1 MKFKEI
7 LEKIKVYAPL
17 GVSLVVAAC
26 VVISLSGY
34 QAKASEP
41 SKDKKQQ
48 VSESVTDAE
57 TETETE
63 NAAEDTQTHAGS
75 FELADGVYKGS
86 ATGFSGPVTVA
97 VTIMDKKITSIDILS
112 STDDEAFFNRAK
124 GVIDRIIA
132 SQSFDVDVVSGATYS
147 SNGIIG
153 AVKNALTGEKDN
165 GVTGKSK
172 QESTSE
178 SESDSSLAEI
188 AAVQDASAYKD
199 GTYYGTGKGFAGTM
213 KVKVDISGGK
223 IASISIV
230 STKDGDSY
238 VKSASSL
245 LDTIVEKQSTNV
257 DTVSGATF
265 SSRGIIAAVRSAL
278 SQAAVSENTADNN
291 NDKQEAAESS
301 GNGQTDENSSGS
313 ASEQGTEGTLPY
325 VDGIYYGTAEG
336 YKGDIKAAVVIQN
349 KTLKAI
355 LVTEKQD
362 DEPFI
367 TNAMD
372 VLKNMMKKQSADVDT
387 VSGATYSSKGLI
399 GAVKAAF
406 EEARKTTAGENT
418 GDGNSDANN
427 KNNSNSDNNNGNDN
441 SSNNADDSNIA
452 GEEDKAVLSKLVQS
466 QASLD
471 GAQYTQLSWYLL
483 QIRLGDAQEVL
494 ESAESTKK
502 DVSCAQEKLQAAI
515 NALQK
520 NDTSTNVYE
529 DGVYEVSTL
538 CIPDDDMDFSAYN
551 LSMKVTIA
559 NDRIVSIT
567 DVKGDGDSQNASY
580 IKKAADGT
588 KNQPGLVSVLTS
600 QANADSIDF
609 SSIDT
614 VSRATCTSK
623 AIIDGCKSALEAA
636 KKK

>member
-1 MKFKEI
+1 MKFKEV

-17 GVSLVVAAC
+17 GVSLVIAAC

-34 QAKASEP
+34 QTKASEP

-48 VSESVTDAE
+48 VSERMTDAE
-57 TETETE
+57 TE
-63 NAAEDTQTHAGS
+63 NVAEDTQTATGS

-278 SQAAVSENTADNN
+278 SQAAVSDNTTGNN
-291 NDKQEAAESS
+291 TDKQGAAEAS

-313 ASEQGTEGTLPY
+313 ASEKGTEGTLPY
-325 VDGIYYGTAEG
+325 VDGVYYGTAEG
-336 YKGDIKAAVVIQN
+336 YKGDIRVAV
-349 KTLKAI
+349 
-355 LVTEKQD
+355 VTEKQD

-418 GDGNSDANN
+418 GDSNSDS
-427 KNNSNSDNNNGNDN
+427 NNSNSDNNNNNSNDN
-441 SSNNADDSNIA
+441 SSNIA
-452 GEEDKAVLSKLVQS
+452 GEEDKAVLLKLVQS

-529 DGVYEVSTL
+529 DGTYDVSTL

-567 DVKGDGDSQNASY
+567 DVKGDGDSQNVSY
-580 IKKAADGT
+580 INKAADGT
-588 KNQPGLVSVLTS
+588 KNQPGMVSVLTS

>member
-1 MKFKEI
+1 MKFKEVF
-7 LEKIKVYAPL
+7 EKIKVYAPL
-17 GVSLVVAAC
+17 GVSLVIAAC
-26 VVISLSGY
+26 VVISLIGY
-34 QAKASEP
+34 QTKASEP
-41 SKDKKQQ
+41 SNDKKHQ
-48 VSESVTDAE
+48 VSERVTD
-57 TETETE
+57 TETED
-63 NAAEDTQTHAGS
+63 AAEDTQTATGS

-124 GVIDRIIA
+124 AVIDRIIA

-172 QESTSE
+172 QGSTSE

-230 STKDGDSY
+230 STKDGNSY

-278 SQAAVSENTADNN
+278 SQAAVSDKTTGNNT
-291 NDKQEAAESS
+291 DKQGAAEAS
-301 GNGQTDENSSGS
+301 GNGQTGKNSSGS

-336 YKGDIKAAVVIQN
+336 YKGDIRVAVVIQD

-418 GDGNSDANN
+418 GGSNSDS
-427 KNNSNSDNNNGNDN
+427 NNSNDNN
-441 SSNNADDSNIA
+441 SNIA
-452 GEEDKAVLSKLVQS
+452 GEEDKAVLLKLVQS

-529 DGVYEVSTL
+529 DGTYDVSTL

-567 DVKGDGDSQNASY
+567 DVKGDGDSQNVSY
-580 IKKAADGT
+580 IKKAVDGT
-588 KNQPGLVSVLTS
+588 KNQPGMVSVLTS
-600 QANADSIDF
+600 QTNADSIDF

-614 VSRATCTSK
+614 VSHATCTSK

>member
-1 MKFKEI
+1 MKFKEV

-17 GVSLVVAAC
+17 GVSLVIAAC

-34 QAKASEP
+34 QTKASEP
-41 SKDKKQQ
+41 SKDKKHQ
-48 VSESVTDAE
+48 VSERVTD
-57 TETETE
+57 TETE
-63 NAAEDTQTHAGS
+63 NAAEDTQTATGS

-124 GVIDRIIA
+124 AVIDRIIA

-172 QESTSE
+172 QGSTSE

-278 SQAAVSENTADNN
+278 SQAAVSDNTVGNN
-291 NDKQEAAESS
+291 TDKQGAAETS

-313 ASEQGTEGTLPY
+313 ASEKGTEGTLPY

-336 YKGDIKAAVVIQN
+336 YKGDIRVAVVIQD

-418 GDGNSDANN
+418 GGSNSDS
-427 KNNSNSDNNNGNDN
+427 NNSNDNN
-441 SSNNADDSNIA
+441 SNIA
-452 GEEDKAVLSKLVQS
+452 GEEDKAVLLKLVQS

-529 DGVYEVSTL
+529 DGTYDVSTL

-567 DVKGDGDSQNASY
+567 DVKGDGDSQNVSY
-580 IKKAADGT
+580 IKKAVDGT
-588 KNQPGLVSVLTS
+588 KNQAGMVSVLTS
-600 QANADSIDF
+600 QTNADSIDF

-614 VSRATCTSK
+614 VSHATCTSK

>member
-1 MKFKEI
+1 MKFKEV

-17 GVSLVVAAC
+17 GVSLVIAAC

-34 QAKASEP
+34 QTKASEP

-48 VSESVTDAE
+48 VSEMVTD

-63 NAAEDTQTHAGS
+63 NTQTATGS
-75 FELADGVYKGS
+75 FDLADGVYKGS

-124 GVIDRIIA
+124 GVIDRIIS

-147 SNGIIG
+147 SNGIIK

-178 SESDSSLAEI
+178 SESDSSSVEI

-213 KVKVDISGGK
+213 KVKVDIAGGK

-265 SSRGIIAAVRSAL
+265 SSRGIISAVRSAL
-278 SQAAVSENTADNN
+278 SQAAVSQNTADNIT
-291 NDKQEAAESS
+291 DKQDATETS
-301 GNGQTDENSSGS
+301 GNGQTDENPSGS
-313 ASEQGTEGTLPY
+313 ASEQGTGGTLPY

-336 YKGDIKAAVVIQN
+336 YKGDIKVAVVIQD

-418 GDGNSDANN
+418 GD
-427 KNNSNSDNNNGNDN
+427 SNSGNNN
-441 SSNNADDSNIA
+441 SSNNSDNSNIA
-452 GEEDKAVLSKLVQS
+452 GDEDKAVLSKLVQS

-471 GAQYTQLSWYLL
+471 GTQYTQLSWYLL
-483 QIRLGDAQEVL
+483 QIRLEDANEVL
-494 ESAESTKK
+494 SSAEATKK
-502 DVSCAQEKLQAAI
+502 DVSRAQEKLQAAI

-529 DGVYEVSTL
+529 DGTYDVSTL

-588 KNQPGLVSVLTS
+588 KNQPGMVSVLTS

-609 SSIDT
+609 SGIDT

-623 AIIDGCKSALEAA
+623 AIINGCKSVLEAA

>member
-1 MKFKEI
+1 MKFKEV

-17 GVSLVVAAC
+17 GVSFVIAAC

-34 QAKASEP
+34 QTKASEP
-41 SKDKKQQ
+41 SKDKKHQ
-48 VSESVTDAE
+48 VSERVTD
-57 TETETE
+57 TETE
-63 NAAEDTQTHAGS
+63 NAAEDTQTATGS

-124 GVIDRIIA
+124 AVIDRIIA

-172 QESTSE
+172 QGSTSE

-238 VKSASSL
+238 VKIASSL

-278 SQAAVSENTADNN
+278 SQAAVSDNTTGNN
-291 NDKQEAAESS
+291 TDKQGAAEAS

-336 YKGDIKAAVVIQN
+336 YKGDIRVAVVIQD

-418 GDGNSDANN
+418 GGSNSDS
-427 KNNSNSDNNNGNDN
+427 NNSNDNN
-441 SSNNADDSNIA
+441 SNIA
-452 GEEDKAVLSKLVQS
+452 GEEDKAVLLKLVQS

-529 DGVYEVSTL
+529 DGTYDVSTL

-567 DVKGDGDSQNASY
+567 DVKGDGDSQNVSY
-580 IKKAADGT
+580 IKKAVDGT
-588 KNQPGLVSVLTS
+588 KNQAGMVSVLTS
-600 QANADSIDF
+600 QTNADSIDF

-614 VSRATCTSK
+614 VSHATCTSK

>member
-26 VVISLSGY
+26 VVISLSTY

-48 VSESVTDAE
+48 VSESMAD

-63 NAAEDTQTHAGS
+63 NATEDTQTATGS
-75 FELADGVYKGS
+75 FDLADGVYKGS
-86 ATGFSGPVTVA
+86 ATGFRGSVTVA
-97 VTIMDKKITSIDILS
+97 VTILDKKIVSIDILS
-112 STDDEAFFNRAK
+112 ASDDEAFFNRAK
-124 GVIDRIIA
+124 GVIDRIIS
-132 SQSFDVDVVSGATYS
+132 SQSLDVDVVSGATYS

-178 SESDSSLAEI
+178 SESDSSSAEI

-199 GTYYGTGKGFAGTM
+199 GTYYGTGKGFAGNI
-213 KVKVDISGGK
+213 KVKVDIAGGK
-223 IASISIV
+223 ISAISIV

-278 SQAAVSENTADNN
+278 SQAAVSENTAGNN
-291 NDKQEAAESS
+291 TDKQGAAETS

-313 ASEQGTEGTLPY
+313 ASEHGTEGTLAY
-325 VDGIYYGTAEG
+325 VDGIYYGTSEG
-336 YKGDIKAAVVIQN
+336 YKGDIKVAVVIQD

-372 VLKNMMKKQSADVDT
+372 VLKNMIKKQSADVDT

-418 GDGNSDANN
+418 GNGNSGGNN
-427 KNNSNSDNNNGNDN
+427 NNSN
-441 SSNNADDSNIA
+441 NAADSNIA
-452 GEEDKAVLSKLVQS
+452 LDEDKAVLSKLVQS

-471 GAQYTQLSWYLL
+471 GTQYTQLSWYLL

-502 DVSCAQEKLQAAI
+502 DVSRAQEKLQAAI

-529 DGVYEVSTL
+529 DGTYEVSAL

-588 KNQPGLVSVLTS
+588 KNQQGMVSMLTS

-614 VSRATCTSK
+614 VSHATCTSK

>member
-26 VVISLSGY
+26 VVISLSTY

-63 NAAEDTQTHAGS
+63 NATEDTQTVTGS

-124 GVIDRIIA
+124 GVIDRIIS
-132 SQSFDVDVVSGATYS
+132 SQSLDVDVVSGATYS

-153 AVKNALTGEKDN
+153 AVKNALTGEKDK

-172 QESTSE
+172 QESRSD
-178 SESDSSLAEI
+178 SESDNSSAEI

-199 GTYYGTGKGFAGTM
+199 GTYYGTGKGFAGNI
-213 KVKVDISGGK
+213 KVKVDIAGGK
-223 IASISIV
+223 ISAISIV

-278 SQAAVSENTADNN
+278 SQAAVSENTAGNN
-291 NDKQEAAESS
+291 TDKQGAAETS

-313 ASEQGTEGTLPY
+313 ASEHGTEGTLPY
-325 VDGIYYGTAEG
+325 VDGIYYGTSEG
-336 YKGDIKAAVVIQN
+336 YKGDIKVAVVIQD

-399 GAVKAAF
+399 GAVKEAF

-418 GDGNSDANN
+418 GNGNSGGNN
-427 KNNSNSDNNNGNDN
+427 NNSN
-441 SSNNADDSNIA
+441 NAADSNVA
-452 GEEDKAVLSKLVQS
+452 LDEDKAVLSKLVQS

-471 GAQYTQLSWYLL
+471 GTQYTQLSWYLL

-494 ESAESTKK
+494 DSAESTKK
-502 DVSCAQEKLQAAI
+502 DVSRTQEKLQAAI

-529 DGVYEVSTL
+529 DGTYEVSTL

-588 KNQPGLVSVLTS
+588 KNQQGMVSMLTS
-600 QANADSIDF
+600 QAKADSIDF

>member
-1 MKFKEI
+1 MKFKEV

-17 GVSLVVAAC
+17 GVSLVIAAC

-34 QAKASEP
+34 QTKASEP

-48 VSESVTDAE
+48 VSERVTD

-63 NAAEDTQTHAGS
+63 NAAENTQTATGS
-75 FELADGVYKGS
+75 FDLADGVYKGF

-124 GVIDRIIA
+124 GVIDRIIS

-147 SNGIIG
+147 SNGIIK
-153 AVKNALTGEKDN
+153 AVKNALTGEKDKT
-165 GVTGKSK
+165 VTGKSK
-172 QESTSE
+172 QESA
-178 SESDSSLAEI
+178 SESDSSSVEK

-213 KVKVDISGGK
+213 KVKVDIAGGK

-238 VKSASSL
+238 VKRASSL

-278 SQAAVSENTADNN
+278 SQAAVSQNTAGNN
-291 NDKQEAAESS
+291 TDKQDATETS

-313 ASEQGTEGTLPY
+313 SQEQGTEGTLPY

-336 YKGDIKAAVVIQN
+336 YKGDIKVAVVIQD

-418 GDGNSDANN
+418 GD
-427 KNNSNSDNNNGNDN
+427 SNSGNNN
-441 SSNNADDSNIA
+441 SSNNSDNSNIA
-452 GEEDKAVLSKLVQS
+452 GDEDKAVLSKLVQS

-471 GAQYTQLSWYLL
+471 GTQYTQLSWYLF

-502 DVSCAQEKLQAAI
+502 DVSRAQEKLQAAI

-529 DGVYEVSTL
+529 DGTYDVSTL

-567 DVKGDGDSQNASY
+567 DVKGDGDSQNAFY

-588 KNQPGLVSVLTS
+588 KNQQGMVYVLTS
-600 QANADSIDF
+600 QANAANIDF

-623 AIIDGCKSALEAA
+623 AIINGCKSVLEAA

>member
-1 MKFKEI
+1 MKFKEV

-17 GVSLVVAAC
+17 GVSLVIAAC

-34 QAKASEP
+34 QTKASEP

-48 VSESVTDAE
+48 VSENVTD

-63 NAAEDTQTHAGS
+63 NAAEDTQTATGS
-75 FELADGVYKGS
+75 FDLADGVYKGS

-124 GVIDRIIA
+124 GVIDRIIS

-147 SNGIIG
+147 SNGIIK
-153 AVKNALTGEKDN
+153 AVKNALTGEKDKT
-165 GVTGKSK
+165 VTGKSK
-172 QESTSE
+172 QESA
-178 SESDSSLAEI
+178 SESDSSSVEK

-213 KVKVDISGGK
+213 KVKVDIVGGK

-265 SSRGIIAAVRSAL
+265 SSRGIISAVRSAL
-278 SQAAVSENTADNN
+278 SQAAVSQNTADNIT
-291 NDKQEAAESS
+291 DKQDATETS
-301 GNGQTDENSSGS
+301 GNGQTDENPSGS
-313 ASEQGTEGTLPY
+313 ASEQGTGGTLPY

-336 YKGDIKAAVVIQN
+336 YKGDIKVAVVIQD

-418 GDGNSDANN
+418 GD
-427 KNNSNSDNNNGNDN
+427 SNSGNNN
-441 SSNNADDSNIA
+441 SSNNSDNSNIA
-452 GEEDKAVLSKLVQS
+452 GDEDKAVLSKLVQS

-471 GAQYTQLSWYLL
+471 GTQYTQLSWYLF

-502 DVSCAQEKLQAAI
+502 DVSRAQEKLQAAI

-529 DGVYEVSTL
+529 DGTYDVSTL

-588 KNQPGLVSVLTS
+588 KNQPGMVSVLTS

-609 SSIDT
+609 SGIDT

-623 AIIDGCKSALEAA
+623 AIINGCKSVLEAA

>member
-1 MKFKEI
+1 MKFKEVF
-7 LEKIKVYAPL
+7 EKIKVYAPL
-17 GVSLVVAAC
+17 GVSLVIAAC

-34 QAKASEP
+34 QTKASEP
-41 SKDKKQQ
+41 SKDKKHQ
-48 VSESVTDAE
+48 VSERVTD
-57 TETETE
+57 TETED
-63 NAAEDTQTHAGS
+63 AAEDTQTATGS

-124 GVIDRIIA
+124 AVIDRIIA

-278 SQAAVSENTADNN
+278 SQAAVSDNTVGNN
-291 NDKQEAAESS
+291 TDKQGAAEAS

-313 ASEQGTEGTLPY
+313 ASEKGTEGTLPY

-336 YKGDIKAAVVIQN
+336 YKGDIRVAVVIQD

-418 GDGNSDANN
+418 GGSNSDS
-427 KNNSNSDNNNGNDN
+427 NNSNDNN
-441 SSNNADDSNIA
+441 SNIA
-452 GEEDKAVLSKLVQS
+452 GEEDKAVLLKLVQS

-529 DGVYEVSTL
+529 DGTYDVSTL

-567 DVKGDGDSQNASY
+567 DVKGDGDSQNVSY
-580 IKKAADGT
+580 IKKAVDGT
-588 KNQPGLVSVLTS
+588 KNQAGMVSVLTS
-600 QANADSIDF
+600 QTNADSIDF

-614 VSRATCTSK
+614 VSHATCTSK

>member
-1 MKFKEI
+1 MKFKEV

-17 GVSLVVAAC
+17 GVSLVIAAC

-34 QAKASEP
+34 QTKASEP

-48 VSESVTDAE
+48 VSERVTD

-63 NAAEDTQTHAGS
+63 NAAENTQTATGS
-75 FELADGVYKGS
+75 FDLADGVYKGS

-124 GVIDRIIA
+124 GVIDRIIS

-178 SESDSSLAEI
+178 SESDSSSVEI

-213 KVKVDISGGK
+213 KVKVDIAGGK

-265 SSRGIIAAVRSAL
+265 SSRGIISAVRSAL
-278 SQAAVSENTADNN
+278 SQAAVSKNTADNVT
-291 NDKQEAAESS
+291 DKQDETQTS
-301 GNGQTDENSSGS
+301 GNGQTGENPSGS
-313 ASEQGTEGTLPY
+313 AQQQGTEGTLPY

-336 YKGDIKAAVVIQN
+336 YKGDIKVAVVIQD

-418 GDGNSDANN
+418 GD
-427 KNNSNSDNNNGNDN
+427 SNSGNNN
-441 SSNNADDSNIA
+441 SSNNSDNSNIA
-452 GEEDKAVLSKLVQS
+452 GDEDKAVLSKLVQS

-471 GAQYTQLSWYLL
+471 GTQYTQLSWYLL
-483 QIRLGDAQEVL
+483 QIRLEDANEVL
-494 ESAESTKK
+494 SSAEATKK
-502 DVSCAQEKLQAAI
+502 DVSRAQEKLQAAI

-529 DGVYEVSTL
+529 DGTYDVSTL

-580 IKKAADGT
+580 IKKAVEGT
-588 KNQPGLVSVLTS
+588 KNQQGMVYVLTS

-609 SSIDT
+609 SGIDT

-623 AIIDGCKSALEAA
+623 AIINGCKSALEAA

>member
-1 MKFKEI
+1 MKFKEV

-17 GVSLVVAAC
+17 GVSLVIAAC

-34 QAKASEP
+34 QTKASEP

-48 VSESVTDAE
+48 VSDRVTD
-57 TETETE
+57 TETE
-63 NAAEDTQTHAGS
+63 NAAEDTQTATGS

-165 GVTGKSK
+165 GVTGKAK

-278 SQAAVSENTADNN
+278 SQAAVSDNTTGNN
-291 NDKQEAAESS
+291 TDKQGAAEAS

-313 ASEQGTEGTLPY
+313 ASEKGTEGTLPY

-336 YKGDIKAAVVIQN
+336 YKGDIRVAVVIQD

-418 GDGNSDANN
+418 GDSNSDS
-427 KNNSNSDNNNGNDN
+427 NNSNDNN
-441 SSNNADDSNIA
+441 SNIA
-452 GEEDKAVLSKLVQS
+452 GDEDKAVLLKLVQS

-471 GAQYTQLSWYLL
+471 GTQYTQLSWYLL

-529 DGVYEVSTL
+529 DGTYDVSTL

-567 DVKGDGDSQNASY
+567 DVKGDGDSQNVSY
-580 IKKAADGT
+580 INKAADGT
-588 KNQPGLVSVLTS
+588 KNQPGMVSVLTS

>member
-1 MKFKEI
+1 MKFKEV

-17 GVSLVVAAC
+17 GVSLVIAAC

-34 QAKASEP
+34 QTKASEP
-41 SKDKKQQ
+41 SKDKKHQ
-48 VSESVTDAE
+48 VSERVTD
-57 TETETE
+57 TETE
-63 NAAEDTQTHAGS
+63 NAAEDTQTATGS

-97 VTIMDKKITSIDILS
+97 VTIMDKKTISIDILS

-172 QESTSE
+172 QGSTSE

-278 SQAAVSENTADNN
+278 SQAAVSDNTVGNN
-291 NDKQEAAESS
+291 TDKQGAAEAS

-313 ASEQGTEGTLPY
+313 ASEKGTEGTLPY

-336 YKGDIKAAVVIQN
+336 YKGDIRVAVVIQD

-418 GDGNSDANN
+418 GGSNSDS
-427 KNNSNSDNNNGNDN
+427 NNSNDNN
-441 SSNNADDSNIA
+441 SNIA
-452 GEEDKAVLSKLVQS
+452 GEEDKAVLLKLVQS

-529 DGVYEVSTL
+529 DGTYDVSTL

-567 DVKGDGDSQNASY
+567 DVKGDGDSQNVSY
-580 IKKAADGT
+580 IKKAVDGT
-588 KNQPGLVSVLTS
+588 KNQAGMVSVLTS
-600 QANADSIDF
+600 QTNADSIDF

-614 VSRATCTSK
+614 VSHATCTSK

>member
-1 MKFKEI
+1 MKFKEV

-17 GVSLVVAAC
+17 GVSLVIAAC

-34 QAKASEP
+34 QTKASEP
-41 SKDKKQQ
+41 SKDKKHQ
-48 VSESVTDAE
+48 VSERVTD
-57 TETETE
+57 TETE
-63 NAAEDTQTHAGS
+63 NAAEDTQTATGS

-124 GVIDRIIA
+124 AVIDRIIA

-278 SQAAVSENTADNN
+278 SQAAVSDKTTGNNT
-291 NDKQEAAESS
+291 DKQGAAEAS
-301 GNGQTDENSSGS
+301 GNGQTDKNSSGS

-336 YKGDIKAAVVIQN
+336 YKGDIRVAVVIQD

-418 GDGNSDANN
+418 GGSNSDS
-427 KNNSNSDNNNGNDN
+427 NNSNDNN
-441 SSNNADDSNIA
+441 SNIA
-452 GEEDKAVLSKLVQS
+452 GEEDKAVLLKLVQS

-529 DGVYEVSTL
+529 DGTYDVSTL

-559 NDRIVSIT
+559 NDRIVFIT
-567 DVKGDGDSQNASY
+567 DVKGDGDSQNVSY
-580 IKKAADGT
+580 IKKAVDGT
-588 KNQPGLVSVLTS
+588 KNQPGMVSVLTS
-600 QANADSIDF
+600 QTNADSIDF

-614 VSRATCTSK
+614 VSHATCTSK

>member
-1 MKFKEI
+1 MKFKEV

-17 GVSLVVAAC
+17 GVSLVIAAC

-34 QAKASEP
+34 QIKASEP
-41 SKDKKQQ
+41 SKDKKHQ
-48 VSESVTDAE
+48 VSERVTD
-57 TETETE
+57 TETE
-63 NAAEDTQTHAGS
+63 NAAEDTQTATGS

-97 VTIMDKKITSIDILS
+97 VTIMDKKIISIDILS

-188 AAVQDASAYKD
+188 VAVQDASAYKD

-278 SQAAVSENTADNN
+278 SQAAVSDKTTGNNT
-291 NDKQEAAESS
+291 DKQGAAEAS
-301 GNGQTDENSSGS
+301 GNGQTDKNSSGS

-336 YKGDIKAAVVIQN
+336 YKGDIRVAVVIQD

-418 GDGNSDANN
+418 GGSNSDS
-427 KNNSNSDNNNGNDN
+427 NNSNDNN
-441 SSNNADDSNIA
+441 SNIA
-452 GEEDKAVLSKLVQS
+452 GEEDKAVLLKLVQS

-529 DGVYEVSTL
+529 DGTYDVSTL

-567 DVKGDGDSQNASY
+567 DVKGDGDSQNVSY
-580 IKKAADGT
+580 IKKAVDGT
-588 KNQPGLVSVLTS
+588 KNQPGMVSVLTS
-600 QANADSIDF
+600 QTNADSIDF

-614 VSRATCTSK
+614 VSHATCTSK

>member
-1 MKFKEI
+1 MKFKEVF
-7 LEKIKVYAPL
+7 EKIKVYAPL
-17 GVSLVVAAC
+17 GVSLVIAAC

-34 QAKASEP
+34 QTKASEP
-41 SKDKKQQ
+41 SNDKKHQ
-48 VSESVTDAE
+48 VSERVTD
-57 TETETE
+57 TETED
-63 NAAEDTQTHAGS
+63 AAEDTQTATGS

-124 GVIDRIIA
+124 AVIDRIIA

-172 QESTSE
+172 QGSTSE

-230 STKDGDSY
+230 STKDGNSY

-278 SQAAVSENTADNN
+278 SQAAVSDNTVGNN
-291 NDKQEAAESS
+291 TDKQGAAEAS

-313 ASEQGTEGTLPY
+313 ASEKGTEGTLPY

-336 YKGDIKAAVVIQN
+336 YKGDIRVAVVIQD

-418 GDGNSDANN
+418 GGSNSDS
-427 KNNSNSDNNNGNDN
+427 NNSNDNN
-441 SSNNADDSNIA
+441 SNIA
-452 GEEDKAVLSKLVQS
+452 GEEDKAVLLKLVQS

-529 DGVYEVSTL
+529 DGTYDVSTL

-567 DVKGDGDSQNASY
+567 DVKGDGDSQNVSY
-580 IKKAADGT
+580 IKKAVDGT
-588 KNQPGLVSVLTS
+588 KNQAGMVSVLTS
-600 QANADSIDF
+600 QTNADSIDF

-614 VSRATCTSK
+614 VSHATCTSK

>member
-1 MKFKEI
+1 MKFKEV

-17 GVSLVVAAC
+17 GVSLVIAAC

-34 QAKASEP
+34 QTKASEP
-41 SKDKKQQ
+41 SKDKKHQ
-48 VSESVTDAE
+48 VSERVTD
-57 TETETE
+57 TETE
-63 NAAEDTQTHAGS
+63 NVAEDTQTATGS

-97 VTIMDKKITSIDILS
+97 VTIMDKKIISIDILS

-278 SQAAVSENTADNN
+278 SQAAVSDNTVGNN
-291 NDKQEAAESS
+291 TDKQGAAEAS

-336 YKGDIKAAVVIQN
+336 YKGDIRVAVVIQD

-418 GDGNSDANN
+418 GGSNSDS
-427 KNNSNSDNNNGNDN
+427 NNSNDNN
-441 SSNNADDSNIA
+441 SNIA
-452 GEEDKAVLSKLVQS
+452 GEEDKAVLLKLVQS

-529 DGVYEVSTL
+529 DGTYDVSTL

-567 DVKGDGDSQNASY
+567 DVKGDGDSQNVSY
-580 IKKAADGT
+580 IKKAVDGT
-588 KNQPGLVSVLTS
+588 KNQAGMVSVLTS
-600 QANADSIDF
+600 QTNADSIDF

-614 VSRATCTSK
+614 VSHATCTSK

>member
-26 VVISLSGY
+26 VVISLSTY

-48 VSESVTDAE
+48 VSESMAD

-63 NAAEDTQTHAGS
+63 NATEDTQTATGS
-75 FELADGVYKGS
+75 FDLADGVYKGS
-86 ATGFSGPVTVA
+86 ATGYSGSVTVA
-97 VTIMDKKITSIDILS
+97 VTILDKKIVSIDILS
-112 STDDEAFFNRAK
+112 ASDDEAFFNRAK
-124 GVIDRIIA
+124 GVIDRIIS
-132 SQSFDVDVVSGATYS
+132 SQSLDVDVVSGATYS

-178 SESDSSLAEI
+178 SESDSSSAEI

-199 GTYYGTGKGFAGTM
+199 GTYYGTGKGFAGNI
-213 KVKVDISGGK
+213 KVKVDIAGGK
-223 IASISIV
+223 ISAISIV

-278 SQAAVSENTADNN
+278 SQAAVRENTAGNN
-291 NDKQEAAESS
+291 TDKQGAAEAS

-336 YKGDIKAAVVIQN
+336 YKGDIKVAVVIQD

-372 VLKNMMKKQSADVDT
+372 ALKNMMKKQSADVDT

-418 GDGNSDANN
+418 GNGNSGGNN
-427 KNNSNSDNNNGNDN
+427 NNSN
-441 SSNNADDSNIA
+441 NAADSNIA
-452 GEEDKAVLSKLVQS
+452 LDEDKAVLSKLVQS

-471 GAQYTQLSWYLL
+471 GTQYTQLSWYLL

-494 ESAESTKK
+494 DSAESTKK
-502 DVSCAQEKLQAAI
+502 DVSRAQEKLQAAI

-529 DGVYEVSTL
+529 DGTYEVSTL

-588 KNQPGLVSVLTS
+588 KNQQGMVSVLTS
-600 QANADSIDF
+600 QSNADSIDF

-623 AIIDGCKSALEAA
+623 AIIDGCKSALEDA

>member
-1 MKFKEI
+1 MKFKEV

-17 GVSLVVAAC
+17 GVSLVIAAC

-34 QAKASEP
+34 QTKASEP
-41 SKDKKQQ
+41 SKDKKHQ
-48 VSESVTDAE
+48 VSERVTD
-57 TETETE
+57 TETE
-63 NAAEDTQTHAGS
+63 NAAEDTQTATGS

-124 GVIDRIIA
+124 AVIDRIIA

-278 SQAAVSENTADNN
+278 SQAAVSDKTTGNN
-291 NDKQEAAESS
+291 ADKQGAAEAS
-301 GNGQTDENSSGS
+301 GNGQTDKNSSGS

-336 YKGDIKAAVVIQN
+336 YKGDIRVAVVIQD

-418 GDGNSDANN
+418 GGSNSDS
-427 KNNSNSDNNNGNDN
+427 NNSNDNN
-441 SSNNADDSNIA
+441 SNIA
-452 GEEDKAVLSKLVQS
+452 GEEDKAVLLKLVQS

-529 DGVYEVSTL
+529 DGTYDVSTL

-567 DVKGDGDSQNASY
+567 DVKGDGDSQNVSY
-580 IKKAADGT
+580 IKKAVDGT
-588 KNQPGLVSVLTS
+588 KNQPGMVSVLTS
-600 QANADSIDF
+600 QTNADSIDF

-614 VSRATCTSK
+614 VSHATCTSK

>member
-1 MKFKEI
+1 MKFKEVF
-7 LEKIKVYAPL
+7 EKIKVYAPL
-17 GVSLVVAAC
+17 GVSLVIAAC

-34 QAKASEP
+34 QTKASEP
-41 SKDKKQQ
+41 SNDKKHQ
-48 VSESVTDAE
+48 VSERVTD
-57 TETETE
+57 TETED
-63 NAAEDTQTHAGS
+63 AAEDTQTATGS

-124 GVIDRIIA
+124 AVIDRIIA

-172 QESTSE
+172 QGSTSE

-230 STKDGDSY
+230 STKDGNSY

-278 SQAAVSENTADNN
+278 SQAAVSDNTVGNN
-291 NDKQEAAESS
+291 TDKQGAAEAS

-313 ASEQGTEGTLPY
+313 ASEKGTEGTLPY

-336 YKGDIKAAVVIQN
+336 YKGDIRVAVVIQD

-387 VSGATYSSKGLI
+387 VSGATYSSKGLK

-418 GDGNSDANN
+418 GGSNSDS
-427 KNNSNSDNNNGNDN
+427 NNSNDNN
-441 SSNNADDSNIA
+441 SNIA
-452 GEEDKAVLSKLVQS
+452 GEEDKAVLLKLVQS

-529 DGVYEVSTL
+529 DGTYDVSTL

-567 DVKGDGDSQNASY
+567 DVKGDGDSQNVSY
-580 IKKAADGT
+580 IKKAVDGT
-588 KNQPGLVSVLTS
+588 KNQAGMVSVLTS
-600 QANADSIDF
+600 QTNADSIDF

-614 VSRATCTSK
+614 VSHATCTSK

>member
-1 MKFKEI
+1 MKFKEV

-17 GVSLVVAAC
+17 GVSLVIAAC

-34 QAKASEP
+34 QTKASEP

-48 VSESVTDAE
+48 VSERVTDA
-57 TETETE
+57 ETE
-63 NAAEDTQTHAGS
+63 NAAEDTQTATGS

-97 VTIMDKKITSIDILS
+97 VTIMDKKIISIDILS

-178 SESDSSLAEI
+178 SESDSALAEI

-278 SQAAVSENTADNN
+278 SQAAVSDNTTGNN
-291 NDKQEAAESS
+291 TDKQSAAEAS

-313 ASEQGTEGTLPY
+313 ASEKGTEGTLPY

-336 YKGDIKAAVVIQN
+336 YKGDIKVAVVIQD

-418 GDGNSDANN
+418 GD
-427 KNNSNSDNNNGNDN
+427 SNSGNNN
-441 SSNNADDSNIA
+441 SSNNSDNSNIA
-452 GEEDKAVLSKLVQS
+452 GDEDKAVLSKLVQS

-471 GAQYTQLSWYLL
+471 GTQYTQLSWYLL
-483 QIRLGDAQEVL
+483 QIRLEDANEVL
-494 ESAESTKK
+494 SSAEATKK
-502 DVSCAQEKLQAAI
+502 DVSRAQEKLQAAI

-529 DGVYEVSTL
+529 DGTYDVSTL

-588 KNQPGLVSVLTS
+588 KNQQGMVSVLTS

-609 SSIDT
+609 SGIDT

-623 AIIDGCKSALEAA
+623 AIINGCKSVLEAA

>member
-1 MKFKEI
+1 MKFKEV

-17 GVSLVVAAC
+17 GVSLVIAAC

-34 QAKASEP
+34 QTKASEP
-41 SKDKKQQ
+41 SKDKKHQ
-48 VSESVTDAE
+48 VSERVTD
-57 TETETE
+57 TETE
-63 NAAEDTQTHAGS
+63 NAAEDTQTATGS

-124 GVIDRIIA
+124 AVIDRIIA

-230 STKDGDSY
+230 STKDGNSY

-278 SQAAVSENTADNN
+278 SQAAVSDNTVGNN
-291 NDKQEAAESS
+291 TDKQGAAEAS

-313 ASEQGTEGTLPY
+313 ASEKGTEGTLPY

-336 YKGDIKAAVVIQN
+336 YKGDIRVAVVIQD

-418 GDGNSDANN
+418 GGSNSDS
-427 KNNSNSDNNNGNDN
+427 NNSNDNN
-441 SSNNADDSNIA
+441 SNIA
-452 GEEDKAVLSKLVQS
+452 GEEDKAVLLKLVQS

-529 DGVYEVSTL
+529 DGTYDVSTL

-567 DVKGDGDSQNASY
+567 DVKGDGDSQNVSY
-580 IKKAADGT
+580 IKKAVDGT
-588 KNQPGLVSVLTS
+588 KNQAGMVSVLTS
-600 QANADSIDF
+600 QTNADSIDF

-614 VSRATCTSK
+614 VSHATCTSK

>member
-1 MKFKEI
+1 MNFKEV

-17 GVSLVVAAC
+17 GASLVVAAC

-34 QAKASEP
+34 QTKASEP

-48 VSESVTDAE
+48 VSESVADSEAE
-57 TETETE
+57 TKKT
-63 NAAEDTQTHAGS
+63 AEDTQTATGS
-75 FELADGVYKGS
+75 FDLADGVYKGS

-124 GVIDRIIA
+124 SVIDRIIS
-132 SQSFDVDVVSGATYS
+132 SQSLDVDAVSGATYS

-153 AVKNALTGEKDN
+153 AVKNALTGEKDK

-172 QESTSE
+172 QEST

-188 AAVQDASAYKD
+188 AAVQDAAAYRD

-213 KVKVDISGGK
+213 KVKVDIAGGK

-265 SSRGIIAAVRSAL
+265 SSRGIISAVRSVL
-278 SQAAVSENTADNN
+278 SQAAVSQNTADNVT
-291 NDKQEAAESS
+291 DKQDETQTS
-301 GNGQTDENSSGS
+301 GNGQTGENPSGS
-313 ASEQGTEGTLPY
+313 AQQQGTEGTLPY

-336 YKGDIKAAVVIQN
+336 YKGDIKVAVVIQD

-355 LVTEKQD
+355 LVTEKND

-372 VLKNMMKKQSADVDT
+372 VLKNMMKKQSTDVDT

-418 GDGNSDANN
+418 GD
-427 KNNSNSDNNNGNDN
+427 SNSGNNN
-441 SSNNADDSNIA
+441 SSNNSDNSNIA
-452 GEEDKAVLSKLVQS
+452 GDEDKAVLSKLVQS

-471 GAQYTQLSWYLL
+471 GTQYTQLSWYLL
-483 QIRLGDAQEVL
+483 QIRLEDANEVL
-494 ESAESTKK
+494 SSAEATKK
-502 DVSCAQEKLQAAI
+502 DVSRAQEKLQAAI

-529 DGVYEVSTL
+529 DGIYDVSII
-538 CIPDDDMDFSAYN
+538 CIADHDMDFSAYN

-580 IKKAADGT
+580 IKKATDGT
-588 KNQPGLVSVLTS
+588 KNQPGMVSVLTS
-600 QANADSIDF
+600 QAKADSIDF
-609 SSIDT
+609 SRIDT
-614 VSRATCTSK
+614 VSRATCTSN
-623 AIIDGCKSALEAA
+623 AIIEGCKSALETA

>member
-1 MKFKEI
+1 MKFKEV

-17 GVSLVVAAC
+17 GVSLVIAAC

-34 QAKASEP
+34 QTKASEP
-41 SKDKKQQ
+41 SKDKKHQ
-48 VSESVTDAE
+48 VSERVTD
-57 TETETE
+57 TETED
-63 NAAEDTQTHAGS
+63 AAEDTQTATGS

-97 VTIMDKKITSIDILS
+97 VTIMDKKIISIDILS
-112 STDDEAFFNRAK
+112 STDDEVFFNRAK

-278 SQAAVSENTADNN
+278 SQAAVSDNTTGNN
-291 NDKQEAAESS
+291 TDKQGAAEAS

-313 ASEQGTEGTLPY
+313 ASEQGTEGTLAY

-336 YKGDIKAAVVIQN
+336 YKGDIRVAVVIQD

-418 GDGNSDANN
+418 GDSNSDS
-427 KNNSNSDNNNGNDN
+427 NNSNDNN
-441 SSNNADDSNIA
+441 SNIA
-452 GEEDKAVLSKLVQS
+452 GEEDKAVLLKLVQS

-520 NDTSTNVYE
+520 NDTSTNLYE
-529 DGVYEVSTL
+529 DGTYDVSTL

-567 DVKGDGDSQNASY
+567 DVKGDGDSQNVSY

-588 KNQPGLVSVLTS
+588 KNQPGMVSVLTS
-600 QANADSIDF
+600 QTNADSIDF

-614 VSRATCTSK
+614 VSHATCTSK

>member
-1 MKFKEI
+1 MKFKEV

-17 GVSLVVAAC
+17 GVSLVIAAC

-34 QAKASEP
+34 QTKASEP
-41 SKDKKQQ
+41 SKDKKHQ
-48 VSESVTDAE
+48 VSERVTD
-57 TETETE
+57 TETE
-63 NAAEDTQTHAGS
+63 NAAEDTQTATGS

-97 VTIMDKKITSIDILS
+97 VTIMDKKIISIDILS

-278 SQAAVSENTADNN
+278 SQAAVSDNTVGNN
-291 NDKQEAAESS
+291 TDKQGAAEAS

-313 ASEQGTEGTLPY
+313 ASEKGTEGTLPY

-336 YKGDIKAAVVIQN
+336 YKGDIRVAVVIQD

-418 GDGNSDANN
+418 GGSNSDS
-427 KNNSNSDNNNGNDN
+427 NNSNDNN
-441 SSNNADDSNIA
+441 SNIA
-452 GEEDKAVLSKLVQS
+452 GEEDKAVLLKLVQS

-494 ESAESTKK
+494 ESADSTKK

-529 DGVYEVSTL
+529 DGTYDVSTL

-567 DVKGDGDSQNASY
+567 DVKGDGDSQNVSY
-580 IKKAADGT
+580 IKKAVDGT
-588 KNQPGLVSVLTS
+588 KNQAGMVSVLTS
-600 QANADSIDF
+600 QTNADSIDF

-614 VSRATCTSK
+614 VSHATCTSK

>member
-1 MKFKEI
+1 MKFKEV

-17 GVSLVVAAC
+17 GVSLVIAAC

-34 QAKASEP
+34 QTKASEP

-48 VSESVTDAE
+48 VSERVTD

-63 NAAEDTQTHAGS
+63 NAAENTQTATGS
-75 FELADGVYKGS
+75 FDLADGVYKGS

-112 STDDEAFFNRAK
+112 STDDEAFLNRAK
-124 GVIDRIIA
+124 GVIDRIIS

-147 SNGIIG
+147 SNGIIK

-213 KVKVDISGGK
+213 KVKVDIAGGK

-278 SQAAVSENTADNN
+278 SQAAVSENTAGNN
-291 NDKQEAAESS
+291 TDKQDATETS
-301 GNGQTDENSSGS
+301 GNGQTDENPSGS
-313 ASEQGTEGTLPY
+313 AQDQGKEGTLPY

-336 YKGDIKAAVVIQN
+336 YKGDIKVAVVIQD

-418 GDGNSDANN
+418 GD
-427 KNNSNSDNNNGNDN
+427 SNSGNNN
-441 SSNNADDSNIA
+441 SSNNSDNSNIA
-452 GEEDKAVLSKLVQS
+452 GDEDKAVLSKLVQS

-471 GAQYTQLSWYLL
+471 GTQYTQLSWYLL
-483 QIRLGDAQEVL
+483 QIRLEDANEVL
-494 ESAESTKK
+494 SSAEATKK
-502 DVSCAQEKLQAAI
+502 DVSHAQEKLQAAI

-529 DGVYEVSTL
+529 DGTYDVSTL

-588 KNQPGLVSVLTS
+588 KNQQGMVSVLTS
-600 QANADSIDF
+600 QANAANIDF

-623 AIIDGCKSALEAA
+623 AIINGCKSVLEAA

>member
-1 MKFKEI
+1 MKFKEV

-17 GVSLVVAAC
+17 GVSLVIAAC

-34 QAKASEP
+34 QTKASEP

-48 VSESVTDAE
+48 VSERMTDA
-57 TETETE
+57 ETE
-63 NAAEDTQTHAGS
+63 NAAEDTQTATGS

-165 GVTGKSK
+165 GVTGKAK

-188 AAVQDASAYKD
+188 VAVQDASAYKD
-199 GTYYGTGKGFAGTM
+199 GTYYGSGKGFAGTM

-278 SQAAVSENTADNN
+278 SQAAVSDNTVGNN
-291 NDKQEAAESS
+291 TDKQGAAEAS

-313 ASEQGTEGTLPY
+313 ASEKGTEGTLPY
-325 VDGIYYGTAEG
+325 VDGVYYGTAEG
-336 YKGDIKAAVVIQN
+336 YKGDIRVAVVIQD

-418 GDGNSDANN
+418 GGSNSDS
-427 KNNSNSDNNNGNDN
+427 NNSNDNN
-441 SSNNADDSNIA
+441 SNIA
-452 GEEDKAVLSKLVQS
+452 GEEDKAVLLKLVQS

-529 DGVYEVSTL
+529 DGTYDVSTL

-567 DVKGDGDSQNASY
+567 DVKGDGDSQNVSY
-580 IKKAADGT
+580 INKAADGT

-623 AIIDGCKSALEAA
+623 AIIDCCKSALEAA

>member
-1 MKFKEI
+1 MKFKEV

-17 GVSLVVAAC
+17 GVSLVIAAC

-34 QAKASEP
+34 QTKASEP
-41 SKDKKQQ
+41 SKDKKHQ
-48 VSESVTDAE
+48 VSERVTD
-57 TETETE
+57 TETE
-63 NAAEDTQTHAGS
+63 NAAEDTQTATGS

-86 ATGFSGPVTVA
+86 ATGFSGHVTVA

-124 GVIDRIIA
+124 AVIDRIIA

-172 QESTSE
+172 QGSTSE

-238 VKSASSL
+238 VKIASSL

-278 SQAAVSENTADNN
+278 SQAAVSDNT
-291 NDKQEAAESS
+291 DKQGAAEAS

-336 YKGDIKAAVVIQN
+336 YKGDIRVAVVIQD

-418 GDGNSDANN
+418 GGSNSDS
-427 KNNSNSDNNNGNDN
+427 NNSNDNN
-441 SSNNADDSNIA
+441 SNIA
-452 GEEDKAVLSKLVQS
+452 GEEDKAVLLKLVQS

-529 DGVYEVSTL
+529 DGTYDVSTL

-567 DVKGDGDSQNASY
+567 DVKGDGDSQNVSY
-580 IKKAADGT
+580 IKKAVDGT
-588 KNQPGLVSVLTS
+588 KNQAGMVSVLTS
-600 QANADSIDF
+600 QTNADSIDF

-614 VSRATCTSK
+614 VSHATCTSK

>member
-26 VVISLSGY
+26 VVISLSTY

-48 VSESVTDAE
+48 VSESMAD

-63 NAAEDTQTHAGS
+63 NATEDTQTATGS
-75 FELADGVYKGS
+75 FDLADGVYKGS
-86 ATGFSGPVTVA
+86 ATGYRGSVTVA
-97 VTIMDKKITSIDILS
+97 VTILDKKIVSIDILS
-112 STDDEAFFNRAK
+112 ASDDEAFFNRAK
-124 GVIDRIIA
+124 GVIDRIIS
-132 SQSFDVDVVSGATYS
+132 SQSLDVDVVSGATYS

-178 SESDSSLAEI
+178 SESDSSSAEI

-199 GTYYGTGKGFAGTM
+199 GTYYGTGKGFAGNI
-213 KVKVDISGGK
+213 KVKVDIAGGK
-223 IASISIV
+223 ISAISIV

-278 SQAAVSENTADNN
+278 SRAAVSENTAGNN
-291 NDKQEAAESS
+291 TDKQGDVGAS

-313 ASEQGTEGTLPY
+313 ASEHGTEGTLAY

-336 YKGDIKAAVVIQN
+336 YKGDIKVAVVIQD

-399 GAVKAAF
+399 GAVKEAF

-418 GDGNSDANN
+418 GNGNSGGNN
-427 KNNSNSDNNNGNDN
+427 NNSN
-441 SSNNADDSNIA
+441 NAADSNIA
-452 GEEDKAVLSKLVQS
+452 LDKDKAVLSKLVQS

-471 GAQYTQLSWYLL
+471 GTQYTQLSWYLL

-502 DVSCAQEKLQAAI
+502 DVSRAQEKLQAAI

-529 DGVYEVSTL
+529 DGTYEVSTL

-588 KNQPGLVSVLTS
+588 KNQQGMVSMLTS

-614 VSRATCTSK
+614 VSHATCTSK

>member
-1 MKFKEI
+1 MKFKEV

-17 GVSLVVAAC
+17 GVSLVIAAC

-34 QAKASEP
+34 QTKASEP

-48 VSESVTDAE
+48 VSERVTD

-63 NAAEDTQTHAGS
+63 NTQTATGS
-75 FELADGVYKGS
+75 FDLADGVYKGS

-124 GVIDRIIA
+124 GVIDRIIS

-178 SESDSSLAEI
+178 SESDSSSVEI

-213 KVKVDISGGK
+213 KVKVDIAGGK

-265 SSRGIIAAVRSAL
+265 SSRGIISAVRSAL
-278 SQAAVSENTADNN
+278 SQAAVSQNTADNIT
-291 NDKQEAAESS
+291 DKQDATETS
-301 GNGQTDENSSGS
+301 GNGQTDENPSGS
-313 ASEQGTEGTLPY
+313 ASEQGTGGTLPY

-336 YKGDIKAAVVIQN
+336 YKGDIKVAVVIQD

-418 GDGNSDANN
+418 GD
-427 KNNSNSDNNNGNDN
+427 SNSGNNN
-441 SSNNADDSNIA
+441 SSNNSDNSNIA
-452 GEEDKAVLSKLVQS
+452 GDEDKAVLSKLVQS

-471 GAQYTQLSWYLL
+471 GTQYTQLSWYLL
-483 QIRLGDAQEVL
+483 QIRLEDANEVL
-494 ESAESTKK
+494 SSAEATKK
-502 DVSCAQEKLQAAI
+502 DVSRAQEKLQAAI

-529 DGVYEVSTL
+529 DGTYDVSTL

-580 IKKAADGT
+580 IKKATDGT
-588 KNQPGLVSVLTS
+588 KNQPGMVSVLTS

-609 SSIDT
+609 SGIDT

-623 AIIDGCKSALEAA
+623 AIINGCKSVLEAA

>member
-1 MKFKEI
+1 MKFKEV

-17 GVSLVVAAC
+17 GVSLVIAAC

-34 QAKASEP
+34 QTKASEP

-48 VSESVTDAE
+48 VSERVTDA
-57 TETETE
+57 ETE
-63 NAAEDTQTHAGS
+63 NAAEDTQTATGS

-97 VTIMDKKITSIDILS
+97 VTIMDKKIISIDILS
-112 STDDEAFFNRAK
+112 STDDEVFFNRAK

-178 SESDSSLAEI
+178 SESDSSLADI

-278 SQAAVSENTADNN
+278 SQAAVSDKTTGNNT
-291 NDKQEAAESS
+291 DKQGAAEAS
-301 GNGQTDENSSGS
+301 GNGQTDKNSSGS

-336 YKGDIKAAVVIQN
+336 YKGDIRVAVVIQD

-418 GDGNSDANN
+418 GGSNSDS
-427 KNNSNSDNNNGNDN
+427 NNSNDNN
-441 SSNNADDSNIA
+441 SNIA
-452 GEEDKAVLSKLVQS
+452 GEEDKAVLLKLVQS

-529 DGVYEVSTL
+529 DGTYDVSTL

-567 DVKGDGDSQNASY
+567 DVKGDGDSQNAPY
-580 IKKAADGT
+580 IKKAVDGT
-588 KNQPGLVSVLTS
+588 KNQPGMVSVLTS
-600 QANADSIDF
+600 QTNADSIDF

-614 VSRATCTSK
+614 VSHATCTSK

>member
-26 VVISLSGY
+26 VVISLSTY

-48 VSESVTDAE
+48 VSESMAD
-57 TETETE
+57 TETVTE
-63 NAAEDTQTHAGS
+63 NATEDTQTATGS
-75 FELADGVYKGS
+75 FDLADGVYKGS

-124 GVIDRIIA
+124 GVIDRIIS
-132 SQSFDVDVVSGATYS
+132 SQSLDVDVVSGATYS

-178 SESDSSLAEI
+178 SESDSSSAEI

-199 GTYYGTGKGFAGTM
+199 GTYYGTGKGFAGNI
-213 KVKVDISGGK
+213 KVKVDIAGGK
-223 IASISIV
+223 ISAISIV
-230 STKDGDSY
+230 STKDGGSY

-245 LDTIVEKQSTNV
+245 LDIIVEKQSTNV

-278 SQAAVSENTADNN
+278 SQAAVSENTAGNN
-291 NDKQEAAESS
+291 TDKQGAAETS

-325 VDGIYYGTAEG
+325 VDGIYYGTSEG
-336 YKGDIKAAVVIQN
+336 YKGDIKVAVVIQD

-399 GAVKAAF
+399 GAVKEAF

-418 GDGNSDANN
+418 GNGNSGGNN
-427 KNNSNSDNNNGNDN
+427 NNSN
-441 SSNNADDSNIA
+441 NAADSNIA
-452 GEEDKAVLSKLVQS
+452 LDEDKAVLSKLVQS

-471 GAQYTQLSWYLL
+471 GTQYTQLSWYLL

-502 DVSCAQEKLQAAI
+502 DVSRAQEKLQAAI

-529 DGVYEVSTL
+529 DGTYEVSTL

-567 DVKGDGDSQNASY
+567 GVKGDGDSQNASY

-588 KNQPGLVSVLTS
+588 KNQQGMVSMLTS

-614 VSRATCTSK
+614 VSHATCTSK

>member
-1 MKFKEI
+1 MKFKEV

-17 GVSLVVAAC
+17 GVSLVIAAC

-34 QAKASEP
+34 QTKASEP
-41 SKDKKQQ
+41 SKDKKHQ
-48 VSESVTDAE
+48 VSERVTD
-57 TETETE
+57 TETED
-63 NAAEDTQTHAGS
+63 AAEDTQTATGS

-97 VTIMDKKITSIDILS
+97 VTIMDKKIISIDILS

-178 SESDSSLAEI
+178 SESDSSLADI

-278 SQAAVSENTADNN
+278 SQAAVSDKTTGNNT
-291 NDKQEAAESS
+291 DKQGAAEAS

-313 ASEQGTEGTLPY
+313 ASEKGTEGTLPY

-336 YKGDIKAAVVIQN
+336 YKGDIRVAVVIQD

-418 GDGNSDANN
+418 GGSNSDS
-427 KNNSNSDNNNGNDN
+427 NNSNDNN
-441 SSNNADDSNIA
+441 SNIA
-452 GEEDKAVLSKLVQS
+452 REEDKAVLLKLVQS

-529 DGVYEVSTL
+529 DGTYDVSTL

-567 DVKGDGDSQNASY
+567 DVKGDGDSQNVSY

-588 KNQPGLVSVLTS
+588 KNQPGMVSVLTS
-600 QANADSIDF
+600 QTNADSIDF

-614 VSRATCTSK
+614 VSHATCTSK

>member
-1 MKFKEI
+1 MKFKEVF
-7 LEKIKVYAPL
+7 EKIKVYAPL
-17 GVSLVVAAC
+17 GVSLVIAAC

-34 QAKASEP
+34 QTKASEP
-41 SKDKKQQ
+41 SNDKKHQ
-48 VSESVTDAE
+48 VSERVTD
-57 TETETE
+57 TETED
-63 NAAEDTQTHAGS
+63 AAEDTQTATGS

-124 GVIDRIIA
+124 AVIDRIIA

-172 QESTSE
+172 QGSTSE

-278 SQAAVSENTADNN
+278 SQAAVSDNT
-291 NDKQEAAESS
+291 DKQGAAEAS

-313 ASEQGTEGTLPY
+313 ASEKGTEGTLPY

-336 YKGDIKAAVVIQN
+336 YKGDIRVAVVIQD

-418 GDGNSDANN
+418 GGSNSDS
-427 KNNSNSDNNNGNDN
+427 NNSNDNN
-441 SSNNADDSNIA
+441 SNIA
-452 GEEDKAVLSKLVQS
+452 GEEDKAVLLKLVQS

-471 GAQYTQLSWYLL
+471 GTQYTQLSWYLL

-494 ESAESTKK
+494 DSAESTKK
-502 DVSCAQEKLQAAI
+502 DVSRAQEKLQAAI

-529 DGVYEVSTL
+529 DGTYEVTTL

-567 DVKGDGDSQNASY
+567 DVKGDGDSQNDSY

-588 KNQPGLVSVLTS
+588 KNKQGMVSKLTS

-614 VSRATCTSK
+614 VSGATCTSK

>member
-1 MKFKEI
+1 MKFKEV

-17 GVSLVVAAC
+17 GVSLVIAAC

-34 QAKASEP
+34 QTKASEP
-41 SKDKKQQ
+41 SKDKKHQ
-48 VSESVTDAE
+48 VSERVTD
-57 TETETE
+57 TETED
-63 NAAEDTQTHAGS
+63 AAEDTQTATGL

-97 VTIMDKKITSIDILS
+97 VTIMDKKIISIDILS

-147 SNGIIG
+147 SNGIIA

-172 QESTSE
+172 QGSTSE

-278 SQAAVSENTADNN
+278 SQAAVSDNTTGNN
-291 NDKQEAAESS
+291 TDKQGAAEAS

-313 ASEQGTEGTLPY
+313 ASEKGTEGTLPY

-336 YKGDIKAAVVIQN
+336 YKGDIRVAVVIQD

-372 VLKNMMKKQSADVDT
+372 VLKNIMKKQSADVDT

-418 GDGNSDANN
+418 GGSNSDS
-427 KNNSNSDNNNGNDN
+427 NNSNDNN
-441 SSNNADDSNIA
+441 SNIA
-452 GEEDKAVLSKLVQS
+452 GEEDKAVLLKLVQS

-529 DGVYEVSTL
+529 DGTYDVSTL

-567 DVKGDGDSQNASY
+567 DVKGDGDSQNVSY

-588 KNQPGLVSVLTS
+588 KNQPGMVSVLTS
-600 QANADSIDF
+600 QTNADSIDF

-614 VSRATCTSK
+614 VSHATCTSK

>member
-1 MKFKEI
+1 MKFKEV

-17 GVSLVVAAC
+17 GVSLVIAAC

-34 QAKASEP
+34 QTKASEP
-41 SKDKKQQ
+41 SKDKKHQ
-48 VSESVTDAE
+48 VSEKVTDAE
-57 TETETE
+57 TETE
-63 NAAEDTQTHAGS
+63 NAADDTQTDTGS

-278 SQAAVSENTADNN
+278 SQAAVSDNTTGNN
-291 NDKQEAAESS
+291 TDKQGAAEAS

-313 ASEQGTEGTLPY
+313 ASEQGTEGTLAY

-336 YKGDIKAAVVIQN
+336 YKGDIRVAVVIQD

-418 GDGNSDANN
+418 GDSNSDS
-427 KNNSNSDNNNGNDN
+427 NNSNDNN
-441 SSNNADDSNIA
+441 SNIA
-452 GEEDKAVLSKLVQS
+452 GEEDKAVLLKLVQS

-529 DGVYEVSTL
+529 DGTYDVSTL

-567 DVKGDGDSQNASY
+567 DVKGDGDSQNVSY

-588 KNQPGLVSVLTS
+588 KNQPGMVSVLTS
-600 QANADSIDF
+600 QTNADSIDF

-614 VSRATCTSK
+614 VSHATCTSK

>member
-1 MKFKEI
+1 MKFKEV

-17 GVSLVVAAC
+17 GVSLVIAAC

-34 QAKASEP
+34 QTKASEP
-41 SKDKKQQ
+41 SKDKKHQ
-48 VSESVTDAE
+48 VSERVAD

-63 NAAEDTQTHAGS
+63 NAAEDTQTATGS

-97 VTIMDKKITSIDILS
+97 VTIIDKKITSIDILS

-178 SESDSSLAEI
+178 SESDSSSAEI

-199 GTYYGTGKGFAGTM
+199 GTYYGIGKGFAGNI
-213 KVKVDISGGK
+213 KVKVDIAGGK
-223 IASISIV
+223 ISAISIV

-278 SQAAVSENTADNN
+278 SQAAVSENTAGNN
-291 NDKQEAAESS
+291 TDKQGAAETS

-313 ASEQGTEGTLPY
+313 ASEHGTEGTLPY
-325 VDGIYYGTAEG
+325 VDGIYYGTSEG
-336 YKGDIKAAVVIQN
+336 YKGDIKVAVVIQD

-418 GDGNSDANN
+418 GNGNSGGNN
-427 KNNSNSDNNNGNDN
+427 NNSN
-441 SSNNADDSNIA
+441 NAADSNIA
-452 GEEDKAVLSKLVQS
+452 LDKDKAVLSKLVQS

-471 GAQYTQLSWYLL
+471 GTQYTQLSWYLL

-502 DVSCAQEKLQAAI
+502 DVSRAQEKLQAAI

-529 DGVYEVSTL
+529 DGTYEVSTL

-588 KNQPGLVSVLTS
+588 KNQQGMVSMLTS

-614 VSRATCTSK
+614 VSHATCTSK

>member
-1 MKFKEI
+1 MKFKEV

-17 GVSLVVAAC
+17 GVSLVIAAC

-34 QAKASEP
+34 QTKASEP

-48 VSESVTDAE
+48 VSERVTD

-63 NAAEDTQTHAGS
+63 NAAEDTQTATGS
-75 FELADGVYKGS
+75 FDLADGVYKGS

-124 GVIDRIIA
+124 GVIDRIIS

-147 SNGIIG
+147 SNGIIK
-153 AVKNALTGEKDN
+153 AVKNALTGEKDKT
-165 GVTGKSK
+165 VTGKSK
-172 QESTSE
+172 QESA
-178 SESDSSLAEI
+178 SESDSSSVEK

-213 KVKVDISGGK
+213 KVKVDIAGGK

-245 LDTIVEKQSTNV
+245 LDTIVKKQSTNV

-278 SQAAVSENTADNN
+278 SQAAVSQNTAGNN
-291 NDKQEAAESS
+291 TDKQDATETS

-313 ASEQGTEGTLPY
+313 SQEQGTEGTLPY

-336 YKGDIKAAVVIQN
+336 YKGDIKVAVVIQD

-406 EEARKTTAGENT
+406 EEARKITAGENT
-418 GDGNSDANN
+418 GD
-427 KNNSNSDNNNGNDN
+427 SNSGNNN
-441 SSNNADDSNIA
+441 SSNNSDNSNIA
-452 GEEDKAVLSKLVQS
+452 GDEDKAVLSKLVQS

-471 GAQYTQLSWYLL
+471 GTQYTQLSWYLL
-483 QIRLGDAQEVL
+483 QIRLEDANEVL
-494 ESAESTKK
+494 SSAEATKK
-502 DVSCAQEKLQAAI
+502 DVSRAQEKLQAAI

-529 DGVYEVSTL
+529 DGTYAVSTL

-588 KNQPGLVSVLTS
+588 KNQPGMVSVLTS

-609 SSIDT
+609 SGIDT

-623 AIIDGCKSALEAA
+623 AIINGCKSVLEAA

>member
-1 MKFKEI
+1 MKFKEV

-17 GVSLVVAAC
+17 GVSLVIAAC

-34 QAKASEP
+34 QTKASEP

-48 VSESVTDAE
+48 VSERVTD

-63 NAAEDTQTHAGS
+63 NAAENTQTATGS
-75 FELADGVYKGS
+75 FDLADGVYKGS

-124 GVIDRIIA
+124 GVIDRIIS

-147 SNGIIG
+147 SNGIIK
-153 AVKNALTGEKDN
+153 AVKNALTGEKDKT
-165 GVTGKSK
+165 VTGKSK
-172 QESTSE
+172 QESA
-178 SESDSSLAEI
+178 SESDSSSVEK

-213 KVKVDISGGK
+213 KVKVDIAGGK

-278 SQAAVSENTADNN
+278 SQAAVSDNTTGNN
-291 NDKQEAAESS
+291 TDKQGAAEAS

-313 ASEQGTEGTLPY
+313 AQEQGKEGTLPY

-336 YKGDIKAAVVIQN
+336 YKGDIRVAVVIQD

-355 LVTEKQD
+355 LVTKKQD

-372 VLKNMMKKQSADVDT
+372 VLKKMMKKQSADVDT

-418 GDGNSDANN
+418 GD
-427 KNNSNSDNNNGNDN
+427 SNSGNNN
-441 SSNNADDSNIA
+441 SSNNSDNSNIA
-452 GEEDKAVLSKLVQS
+452 GDEDKAVLSKLVQS

-471 GAQYTQLSWYLL
+471 GTQYTQLSWYLL
-483 QIRLGDAQEVL
+483 QIRLEDANEVL
-494 ESAESTKK
+494 SSAEATKK
-502 DVSCAQEKLQAAI
+502 DVSHAQEKLQAAI

-529 DGVYEVSTL
+529 DGTYDVSTL

-588 KNQPGLVSVLTS
+588 KNQQGMVSVLTS
-600 QANADSIDF
+600 QANAANIDF

-623 AIIDGCKSALEAA
+623 AIINGCKSVLEAA

>member
-1 MKFKEI
+1 MKFKEV

-17 GVSLVVAAC
+17 GVSLVIAAC

-34 QAKASEP
+34 QTKASEP
-41 SKDKKQQ
+41 SKDKKHQ
-48 VSESVTDAE
+48 VSERVTD
-57 TETETE
+57 TETED
-63 NAAEDTQTHAGS
+63 AAEDTQTATGS

-97 VTIMDKKITSIDILS
+97 VTIMDKKIISIDILS

-199 GTYYGTGKGFAGTM
+199 GTYYGAGKGFAGTM

-278 SQAAVSENTADNN
+278 SQAAVSDNTVGNN
-291 NDKQEAAESS
+291 TDKQGAAEES

-313 ASEQGTEGTLPY
+313 ASEKGTEGTLPY

-336 YKGDIKAAVVIQN
+336 YKGDIRVAVVIQD

-418 GDGNSDANN
+418 GGSNSDS
-427 KNNSNSDNNNGNDN
+427 NNSNDNN
-441 SSNNADDSNIA
+441 SNIA
-452 GEEDKAVLSKLVQS
+452 GEEDKAVLLKLVQS

-529 DGVYEVSTL
+529 DGTYDVSTL

-567 DVKGDGDSQNASY
+567 DVKGDGDSQNVSY
-580 IKKAADGT
+580 IKKAVDGT
-588 KNQPGLVSVLTS
+588 KNQAGMVSVLTS
-600 QANADSIDF
+600 QTNADSIDF

-614 VSRATCTSK
+614 VSHATCTSK